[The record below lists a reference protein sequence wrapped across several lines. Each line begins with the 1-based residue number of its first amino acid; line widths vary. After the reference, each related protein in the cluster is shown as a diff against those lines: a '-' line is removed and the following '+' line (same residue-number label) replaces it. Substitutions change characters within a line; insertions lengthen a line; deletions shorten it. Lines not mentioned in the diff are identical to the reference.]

1 MLSSSGDPAA
11 PVDLSAFT
19 MPTDAPSPHHLF
31 EGRLELYEEA
41 DAQMVTHV
49 ADWWIALGQRD
60 SNLPPFDVT
69 FTQCGRHLIPAE
81 RGRIITDDPYWDLF
95 VSPGITWSTPY
106 DEGMSRAAVPFAM
119 TFKVENCLQNGVMT
133 FLYDEDSVSEV
144 RYQVTQ
150 ETCPWHVFDL
160 WGQSAANYEPGPFEG
175 AEEMGVAFL
184 DEWERRYPVVP
195 LEQLYVDYPDVR
207 EDTLS
212 SGLTLEEQTARG
224 LWVEGTLYLDD
235 CPTRY
240 GNSPFCETMALPT
253 YSLAK
258 TLYVSLAMAAMAQE
272 YSEDPYTFE
281 VEELLPGRSTAAP
294 GNWSGIT
301 LEHLVDMSTGHYRYP
316 TQYDDY
322 MGDFFLDYSLAGRLE
337 ASFLFPYQEPPG
349 ERVVYLTPNYQIVAA
364 ALDVYLGEVGAPIQ
378 DSFDYAVERV
388 YRPIGLEPDSF
399 TTLRTW
405 ERGGANNGTAFGGY
419 GMLLTPQ
426 GTARLGRFLMEG
438 GQIAGE
444 QVLEPSRL
452 RDMMFENPAD
462 RGAPMDYGLWHYN
475 NGMWGYP
482 LDAWGCDG
490 VVPFLFGVSGVT
502 VALAPNGVVYF
513 AYNDTYEQPVTT
525 VLDVI
530 DAIAPL
536 CP

>member
-1 MLSSSGDPAA
+1 
-11 PVDLSAFT
+11 
-19 MPTDAPSPHHLF
+19 
-31 EGRLELYEEA
+31 
-41 DAQMVTHV
+41 
-49 ADWWIALGQRD
+49 
-60 SNLPPFDVT
+60 
-69 FTQCGRHLIPAE
+69 
-81 RGRIITDDPYWDLF
+81 
-95 VSPGITWSTPY
+95 
-106 DEGMSRAAVPFAM
+106 
-119 TFKVENCLQNGVMT
+119 
-133 FLYDEDSVSEV
+133 
-144 RYQVTQ
+144 
-150 ETCPWHVFDL
+150 
-160 WGQSAANYEPGPFEG
+160 
-175 AEEMGVAFL
+175 
-184 DEWERRYPVVP
+184 
-195 LEQLYVDYPDVR
+195 
-207 EDTLS
+207 
-212 SGLTLEEQTARG
+212 
-224 LWVEGTLYLDD
+224 
-235 CPTRY
+235 
-240 GNSPFCETMALPT
+240 
-253 YSLAK
+253 
-258 TLYVSLAMAAMAQE
+258 
-272 YSEDPYTFE
+272 
-281 VEELLPGRSTAAP
+281 
-294 GNWSGIT
+294 
-301 LEHLVDMSTGHYRYP
+301 
-316 TQYDDY
+316 
-322 MGDFFLDYSLAGRLE
+322 
-337 ASFLFPYQEPPG
+337 
-349 ERVVYLTPNYQIVAA
+349 
-364 ALDVYLGEVGAPIQ
+364 
-378 DSFDYAVERV
+378 V